1 MEKLAGILFLAT
13 FVEGMIQ
20 YFAGEST
27 GATRYWLRYVS
38 LIAGVCLAIAYKIN
52 IPELVGISS
61 QVLFVDYIVSGVIV
75 GRGSNYIND
84 LVSHF
89 RKN

>member
-1 MEKLAGILFLAT
+1 METLAGILFLAT

-20 YFAGEST
+20 YFAGDSV

-38 LIAGVCLAIAYKIN
+38 LFAGVSLSVAYKIN

-61 QVLFVDYIVSGVIV
+61 PYTLVDFIVSGVII

-84 LVSHF
+84 MVSHF